1 MSNAAQT
8 LSVRSSVG
16 DYDVLVGGGLL
27 ARAGE
32 FLHARGF
39 GARCAVVTDANVA
52 ALCAETLLAGLRRA
66 GFDPTLIEIPP
77 GESSKSLAQAG
88 AICERMVEAGLD
100 RHAFVVAL
108 GGGVVGDLAGFSA
121 AIYYRGLPLVQIPTT
136 LLSQVDSAI
145 GGKTGVNSAGGK
157 NLLGAFHPPS
167 FALVDVELLRT
178 LPDRVLH
185 EGMAEVIKH
194 GIIRDRPLFDRL
206 ATFAREDLGEIVTR
220 NLEIKAA
227 IVAEDEFERKGL
239 RALLNF
245 GHTIGHGI
253 EQAAGYGALLH
264 GEAISL
270 GMVAAARLSMGK
282 AGLAPSEY
290 DEIVTRLEQFHL
302 PLVLPEAVKTEDVLA
317 SLARDKKFEAGA
329 IRFVLIPRI
338 GEARL
343 SAAGEVTW
351 DDVRQ
356 AVENLR

>member
-1 MSNAAQT
+1 MSTAAHT
-8 LSVRSSVG
+8 LSVRSSFG

-32 FLHARGF
+32 FLRARGF
-39 GARCAVVTDANVA
+39 AARCAVVTDANVA
-52 ALCAETLLAGLRRA
+52 ALCAETLLSGLRRS

-88 AICERMVEAGLD
+88 LICDRMVEAGLD
-100 RHAFVVAL
+100 RHAFVIAL
-108 GGGVVGDLAGFSA
+108 GGGVVGDLAGFAA

-145 GGKTGVNSAGGK
+145 GGKTGVNSPGGK

-270 GMVAAARLSMGK
+270 GMVAAARLSMSK
-282 AGLAPSEY
+282 AGLATSEY

-302 PLVLPEAVKTEDVLA
+302 PLVLPETFNTEDVLA

-351 DDVRQ
+351 DDIRQ

>member
-1 MSNAAQT
+1 MSNAPKT
-8 LSVRSSVG
+8 LSVKSSFG
-16 DYDVLVGGGLL
+16 DYDVLVGSGLL
-27 ARAGE
+27 DRAGE
-32 FLHARGF
+32 FLQARGF
-39 GARCAVVTDANVA
+39 GTRCAVVTDTNVA
-52 ALCAETLLAGLRRA
+52 ALCADPFVSGLRRS
-66 GFDPTLIEIPP
+66 GFDPVLIEIPA

-88 AICERMVEAGLD
+88 AICDRMVEAGLD
-100 RHAFVVAL
+100 RHAFVIAL
-108 GGGVVGDLAGFSA
+108 GGGVVGDVAGFAA

-167 FALVDVELLRT
+167 FALVDVELLVT

-185 EGMAEVIKH
+185 EGLAEVIKH
-194 GIIRDRPLFDRL
+194 GIIRDRALFDRL
-206 ATFAREDLGEIVTR
+206 ATFQRKDLGEIVGR

-253 EQAAGYGALLH
+253 EQAAGYGTLLH

-270 GMVAAARLSMGK
+270 GMVAAARLSMTK

-290 DEIVTRLEQFHL
+290 DEIITRLAQFNL
-302 PLVLPEAVKTEDVLA
+302 PLVLPGAIKTEDVMG
-317 SLARDKKFEAGA
+317 SLARDKKFEEGA
-329 IRFVLIPRI
+329 IRFVLTSRI
-338 GEARL
+338 GTAHL
-343 SAAGEVTW
+343 CAAGEVTA
-351 DDVRQ
+351 DDTRL